1 MSRTPPVVPDLPEL
15 PTGASLDQVIAWLQ
29 NLRTQAMTREPIAKG
44 DSLQKFVT
52 RGELVGLNVLEYR
65 TGGSFG
71 VGTLEGGGSGVTGGG
86 SAPDLSAPNSITGL
100 TVTPGLT
107 NFFVEFDAP
116 AYTQGHGN
124 AYTQIYAAN
133 YSGTGP
139 LPTFADAVEVY
150 QVTGAATIAIIPAQT
165 GQETHFW
172 AGAVTVDGVRQV
184 DGAGPTGG
192 TNGVS
197 ATTGKVGSADLGS
210 LVVLAGNLANG
221 AVTLAKLGANS
232 VDATK
237 FAAGIEP
244 IAVVSSVPTSLVTRT
259 IFDTADGKLYR
270 WSGSAYV
277 ATFAAGDLTG
287 QITTTQITPGS
298 ITTPLLAA
306 GSITTAN
313 LAAGSVTAACIA
325 ANTITAGQIA
335 AGAITATAIAAN
347 AIAVGTAAIQNGAI
361 VNAMLGTAVVDDA
374 KIANVSAGKLT
385 AGSIAVGQ
393 YIQSTGFT
401 AGSSGWRI
409 LGNGTAEFSFAMIR
423 DQLVAS
429 QIGAGQVTASKIS
442 VTQLDAISATIGTL
456 RTASSGQRT
465 EVQDNKIRVY
475 DSSNVCRVKIG
486 DLS

>member
-1 MSRTPPVVPDLPEL
+1 VSRTPPVVPDLPEL
-15 PTGASLDQVIAWLQ
+15 PTGASLDQVIEWLQ

-71 VGTLEGGGSGVTGGG
+71 VGTLAGGGSGVSGGG
-86 SAPDLSAPNSITGL
+86 STPDLSAPDSITGL

-197 ATTGKVGSADLGS
+197 ATTGKVGSADLGP

-237 FAAGIEP
+237 FAAGVEP
-244 IAVVSSVPTSLVTRT
+244 VSVVSSVPSTLVTKT
-259 IFDTADGKLYR
+259 IFNTTDGKLYR
-270 WSGSAYV
+270 WNGTAYTKAV
-277 ATFAAGDLTG
+277 DGADV
-287 QITTTQITPGS
+287 I
-298 ITTPLLAA
+298 A
-306 GSITTAN
+306 GSII
-313 LAAGSVTAACIA
+313 AGSLAVGAVTAS
-325 ANTITAGQIA
+325 
-335 AGAITATAIAAN
+335 AIAAN

-361 VNAMLGTAVVDDA
+361 VNAMIGSAAIDDA

-401 AGSSGWRI
+401 AGSTGWRI